1 MTAATSGNTAS
12 KPRGSAA
19 APHPTLPRYFND
31 ESERLAYVRKAF
43 NESAPHYDT
52 INNVM
57 SFGTNNRYRREALE
71 RAGVKEGMKVLD
83 VGCGTGVVAWHAER
97 MVGAKG
103 MVVGVDPSIGML
115 TEAIKRERVRLP
127 VNGMGERLPIADETF
142 DFLSMSYALRHVAD
156 LVETF
161 KEYRRVLKPGG
172 KLLILEMTPPARGV
186 SFYVLKFYMRYI
198 VPLITRFGT
207 VSKEAQVLYNY
218 CWDTFETC
226 VPPDDIMNAMR
237 EAGFTDVSRHVEL
250 RIFSE
255 YSALK

>member
-1 MTAATSGNTAS
+1 MTTVASGKGAKDQNDPAL
-12 KPRGSAA
+12 
-19 APHPTLPRYFND
+19 APHPTLPRYFKD

-43 NESAPHYDT
+43 NESAQHYDA

-57 SFGTNNRYRREALE
+57 SFGTNNRYRRDALE

-83 VGCGTGVVAWHAER
+83 VGCGTGVVAWHADR
-97 MVGAKG
+97 MVGPTG

-115 TEAIKRERVRLP
+115 TEAVKRERVRRP

-142 DFLSMSYALRHVAD
+142 DFLCMSYALRHVAD
-156 LVETF
+156 LAETF
-161 KEYRRVLKPGG
+161 REYRRVLKPGG
-172 KLLILEMTPPARGV
+172 KLLILEMTPPPRGIRF
-186 SFYVLKFYMRYI
+186 SLLKFYMRYL

-226 VPPDDIMNAMR
+226 VPPDDIMDAMR
-237 EAGFTDVSRHVEL
+237 KVGFNDVSRHVEL
-250 RIFSE
+250 KIFSE